1 MLFTI
6 VILAMHVVL
15 RELDGLVCVLKR
27 EHGIGVHEVGE
38 VLVSL
43 CPCGLILAD
52 L

>member
-1 MLFTI
+1 MLFPI
-6 VILAMHVVL
+6 VILALHVVL
-15 RELDGLVCVLKR
+15 RAPDGLVCVLKR

-43 CPCGLILAD
+43 CPCGLVFAD